1 MIKDNRRRPLK
12 RRQSR
17 PVTKKQETGKVV
29 KTLFLGDEKI
39 IDSKVYLDN
48 CIENYSRALNDI
60 VGIRMI
66 IKVWE
71 MVKGKCSCLEC
82 EFNCQ

>member
-1 MIKDNRRRPLK
+1 MRL
-12 RRQSR
+12 
-17 PVTKKQETGKVV
+17 GKVV
-29 KTLFLGDEKI
+29 KTLFLGDEQI
-39 IDSKVYLDN
+39 IDSKAYLDN

-71 MVKGKCSCLEC
+71 MVKGMCSCLEC
-82 EFNCQ
+82 EFNH